1 MSVSIAKTKAEQ
13 GLTEAFGAVESRLP
27 GGNSVRE
34 RRRSAIDTFE
44 ALGLPHRRIEEWK
57 YTDLRGLIKENL
69 APAVG
74 EKASVSAA
82 EIEAALGPLAA
93 LDTHRIVFVNGAL
106 NSGLSKLAGIKDL
119 EIKALGEALSEAQD
133 KVVANLLRLPRDDDA
148 IAALNTAFATDGAV
162 VRVADGAEIDRPVLL
177 VFARA
182 GSAEKTVTTRNIVK
196 VGDGAKVTLI
206 EAFVSVAG
214 TAANGQSNA
223 ATEIVVGKRAAVTHV
238 KATLD
243 SGKAVHLASCSAEIG
258 TEANYRAFQLTAGI
272 ALIRTNIFAT
282 FTGEDAKLDCSGAFL
297 ARGNEHVD
305 TTLVV
310 DHAVPGCESRELY
323 KGVLDDRGR
332 GIFQGKVIVR
342 PDAQKTDGKQMAQVL
357 MLSPD
362 CEFDSKPELE
372 IYADDVVCGHGSTSA
387 EIDPTLI
394 FYCMSRGIPEAQARA
409 LLIES
414 FVGEAIEKVEDEPV
428 RDALMAAALQW
439 LNQRAA

>member
-1 MSVSIAKTKAEQ
+1 MSVIIAKTKAEQ

-27 GGNSVRE
+27 GGSSVRE
-34 RRRSAIDTFE
+34 RRRSAIDAFG

-57 YTDLRGLIKENL
+57 YTDLRGLIKETF
-69 APAVG
+69 APAVDG
-74 EKASVSAA
+74 KATVSAA

-93 LDTHRIVFVNGAL
+93 LEAHRVVFVNGAL
-106 NSGLSKLAGIKDL
+106 NAGLSQLAGTEGL
-119 EIKALGEALSEAQD
+119 EIKSLGETLAEAQD
-133 KVVANLLRLPRDDDA
+133 KVVSNLLRLPREDDA
-148 IAALNTAFATDGAV
+148 LAALNTAFATDGAV
-162 VRVADGAEIDRPVLL
+162 VRVADGAEIDRPVML

-182 GSAEKTVTTRNIVK
+182 GAAETAVTTRNIVK

-206 EAFVSVAG
+206 EVFVPVAG
-214 TAANGQSNA
+214 AANGQSNA
-223 ATEIVVGKRAAVTHV
+223 ATEIVVGNEAAVTHV
-238 KATLD
+238 KSALD
-243 SGKAVHLASCSAEIG
+243 SGNAVHLASCTADIG
-258 TEANYRAFQLTAGI
+258 ADASYRAFQLTAGV
-272 ALIRTNIFAT
+272 AVARTDVFVT
-282 FTGEDAKLDCSGAFL
+282 FKGEGAKLDCSGAFL
-297 ARGNEHVD
+297 ARGSEHVD

-428 RDALMAAALQW
+428 RDALMAAAAQL